1 MLGRLPWLEG
11 SSVTEIEERSG
22 EAAAG
27 QAAEQDL
34 EVATARGLLEQA
46 ERGGI
51 RGRPGGPCSRA

>member
-34 EVATARGLLEQA
+34 EVATARGLL
-46 ERGGI
+46 
-51 RGRPGGPCSRA
+51 GPV